1 MNYRQT
7 LDYMFSKL
15 PMFTRI
21 GAAAY
26 KKDLTNTLALCEA
39 IGNPQNKFKSIHIAG
54 TNGKGSTSH
63 MLAAILQSAGYKVG
77 LYTSPHLLDF
87 RERIKNNGIEIPE
100 QNVIDFIADN
110 KARIEEIEPS
120 FFELTVAMA
129 FGYFAAEKVDYA
141 VIETGLG
148 GRLDST
154 NIITPEL
161 SVITNISFDHQN
173 MLGETLAEIAGEKA
187 GIIKP
192 NIPVIIGQIHPE
204 TKPVFEAKAKAV
216 NAPIFFAEENYKL
229 QNYEYKN
236 GNLHASFL
244 EVFSGKTIYAETPL
258 AGNYQLK
265 NLSTVLQSCKVLK
278 DQNQTIFSDEHIWKG
293 IKNVKELTSLRGRW
307 DILHEKPLTIADVA
321 HNEDGLTSVFQQIN
335 TLSYNKLHIVFG
347 MVKDKDIEKALSL
360 LPKNASYYLCSPN
373 IPRGL
378 PVNELAEAATNIGLQ
393 GKAFATVAAAL
404 KNAQN
409 DAAENDIVLC
419 TGSIFVVAE
428 VLAAIKE

>member
-1 MNYRQT
+1 MDYRQT

-39 IGNPQNKFKSIHIAG
+39 LDNPQHKFKSIHIAG

-63 MLAAILQSAGYKVG
+63 MLAAILQSAGHKVG

-87 RERIKNNGIEIPE
+87 RERIRINGKEIPE
-100 QNVIDFIADN
+100 QNVVDFIAEN
-110 KARIEEIEPS
+110 KIRIEEIEPS

-129 FGYFAAEKVDYA
+129 FDYFANEKVDYA

-154 NIITPEL
+154 NIITPLL
-161 SVITNISFDHQN
+161 SVITNISYDHQN
-173 MLGETLAEIAGEKA
+173 MLGDTLAEIAGEKA

-192 NIPVIIGQIHPE
+192 DVPVVIGQIHIE
-204 TKPVFEAKAKAV
+204 TKPVFQTKAEAE
-216 NAPIFFAEENYKL
+216 NAAIYFAEENYKL
-229 QNYEYKN
+229 QNQEYKK
-236 GNLHASFL
+236 GELHASFL
-244 EVFSGKTIYAETPL
+244 EAFSGKSIYVETPL

-265 NLSTVLQSCKVLK
+265 NLATILQSAHILQF
-278 DQNQTIFSDEHIWKG
+278 QNQSIFSKDDICNG
-293 IKNVKELTSLRGRW
+293 IKNVKTLTGLRGRW
-307 DILHEKPLTIADVA
+307 DILSDNPLTIADVA
-321 HNEDGLTSVFQQIN
+321 HNEAGLKSVFQQIN
-335 TLSYNKLHIVFG
+335 TLSFQSLRIVFG
-347 MVKDKDIEKALSL
+347 MVRDKDISKALSL
-360 LPKNASYYLCSPN
+360 LPKSAQYYFCSPD

-378 PVNELAEAATNIGLQ
+378 PVNELAKAAKNHGLT
-393 GKAFATVAAAL
+393 GKAFYSVELAL
-404 KNAQN
+404 QNAKN
-409 DAAENDIVLC
+409 DAKDNDIVLC

-428 VLAAIKE
+428 VLAALK

>member
-1 MNYRQT
+1 
-7 LDYMFSKL
+7 MFRKL

-39 IGNPQNKFKSIHIAG
+39 IGNPQYKFKSIHIAG

-87 RERIKNNGIEIPE
+87 RERIKINGVEIPE
-100 QNVIDFIADN
+100 ENVVKFIADN
-110 KARIEEIEPS
+110 KAVIEEIEPS

-129 FGYFAAEKVDYA
+129 FGYFADEKVDFA

-161 SVITNISFDHQN
+161 SIITNISFDHQN

-192 NIPVIIGQIHPE
+192 NIPVVIGQIHPE
-204 TKPVFEAKAKAV
+204 TKPVFEAKAETV
-216 NAPIFFAEENYKL
+216 NAPIYFAEENYKL
-229 QNYEYKN
+229 QHYEYKN
-236 GNLHASFL
+236 GHLHATFI
-244 EVFSGKTIYAETPL
+244 EVFSGKIIYAETPL
-258 AGNYQLK
+258 AGIYQLK
-265 NLSTVLQSCKVLK
+265 NLATVLESCKVLQ
-278 DQNQTIFSDEHIWKG
+278 DQNKSIFSDEHIWKG
-293 IKNVKELTSLRGRW
+293 IRDVKELTGLRGRW
-307 DILHEKPLTIADVA
+307 DILSEKPLTIADVA
-321 HNEDGLTSVFQQIN
+321 HNEAGLTSIFQQIKS
-335 TLSYNKLHIVFG
+335 LSFDKLLIVFG
-347 MVKDKDIEKALSL
+347 MVKDKDIETALSL
-360 LPKNASYYLCSPN
+360 LPKNAKYYFCSPN

-378 PVNELAEAATNIGLQ
+378 PVNELAEAAKKMGLQ
-393 GKAFATVAAAL
+393 GAAFPSVAKAL

-409 DAAENDIVLC
+409 EAGENDIVLC

-428 VLAAIKE
+428 VLAAIQN